1 MKSTESS
8 DQSRERRPTSASR
21 TAPAKP
27 QNRPNQDTET
37 SGAKADYSDRTVGH
51 EPRGIDSHI
60 ADADKEARTGT
71 TDEKVRN
78 TPPFADFD
86 DTVPHNESEKS

>member
-1 MKSTESS
+1 MKSTQLPEANK
-8 DQSRERRPTSASR
+8 RRDASASR
-21 TAPAKP
+21 TAPIKP

-37 SGAKADYSDRTVGH
+37 SGAKADYSDQPIGH
-51 EPRGIDSHI
+51 EPRGIDRHI

-71 TDEKVRN
+71 TDEQVRN

-86 DTVPHNESEKS
+86 DTVPGKK